1 MLDDRTLTQI
11 VKDLIDRRSEGVFWD
26 FKEKHHAAAARGE
39 LIHDVLCLANADH
52 DGPRFLVFGV
62 RDSDNSVCSIEASEA
77 RRTQAQIAG
86 LFRDNADKFFQSR
99 FPTFYLRE
107 IEIDG
112 AILDVLVIEDEP
124 KKPYYLVEKIQG
136 VKAQHI
142 YSRVCDT
149 NTPVTHA
156 AQPHEIARM
165 WREQFG
171 LDAPALERAKMYL
184 GDRWSERYEEGSI
197 FCHHD
202 VFPEFT
208 LRTADADDFSAC
220 DQEWTRGEIRTDNN
234 HASYYELRCHQTI
247 LRKIQYV
254 AFDDRK
260 KGMVAPD
267 FRAVGSGRL
276 YYYTADSVEYAVQ
289 RFRSARE
296 DRDDS
301 RGLRIRG
308 DGKAARKARSRW
320 PNGIDIPVLEPGE
333 LDAFLNE
340 QSYRAVHSPKPA
352 TDPDERYEVFL
363 RILLDFDDW
372 RRARGY

>member
-1 MLDDRTLTQI
+1 
-11 VKDLIDRRSEGVFWD
+11 
-26 FKEKHHAAAARGE
+26 
-39 LIHDVLCLANADH
+39 
-52 DGPRFLVFGV
+52 
-62 RDSDNSVCSIEASEA
+62 
-77 RRTQAQIAG
+77 
-86 LFRDNADKFFQSR
+86 
-99 FPTFYLRE
+99 
-107 IEIDG
+107 
-112 AILDVLVIEDEP
+112 
-124 KKPYYLVEKIQG
+124 
-136 VKAQHI
+136 
-142 YSRVCDT
+142 
-149 NTPVTHA
+149 
-156 AQPHEIARM
+156 
-165 WREQFG
+165 
-171 LDAPALERAKMYL
+171 
-184 GDRWSERYEEGSI
+184 
-197 FCHHD
+197 
-202 VFPEFT
+202 
-208 LRTADADDFSAC
+208 
-220 DQEWTRGEIRTDNN
+220 
-234 HASYYELRCHQTI
+234 
-247 LRKIQYV
+247 
-254 AFDDRK
+254 
-260 KGMVAPD
+260 MVAPD